1 MRQVMDWSMSFPR
14 GHAMHQTDEQPTQ
27 EPMRVCLF
35 TAVILIVAVCGW
47 NEGRAAEG
55 RTLVV
60 AQLHPAANDDNPGTA
75 AQPFK
80 SISRAAREAQA
91 GDLVRVE
98 DGVYRESVVVEQSGS
113 KERPIVFAAAPGAN
127 VVVTGTDVV
136 TQWQRE
142 PGDANIFSAPWPHV
156 FAGWSPS
163 NAHPDDPEHKLIGR
177 CEQVIADG
185 YHVQQV
191 AAQKEMSRG
200 TFFVDLQAHR
210 LYLWDRMNR
219 DPVQWRH
226 HVQAAV
232 RQVVWES
239 RGDHIHVR
247 GIRFRYAANQAQHG
261 AVLLKGN
268 YGLLEDCVV
277 EQMNSSGASFFG
289 TGCVARRCVFRDN
302 GQLGFN
308 ATAADLLITECLC
321 ENNNVKNFSREWE
334 AGGNKLVLCKNA
346 VIERSIFRD
355 NHGNGIWF
363 DIGNEDCTVRNC
375 LIADND
381 DAGIFYEISYRL
393 HAHDNVIVRNGFAP
407 RHRAWGANGGISLS
421 SSAGCQIERNLLV
434 GNKEGLQF
442 RDQVRVTNRIGRGGE
457 SFAIWNRD
465 HRIHHNLIAWNR
477 DIQTGGWFDLA
488 EQSHWRLADAP
499 SAKPPSAAEQDELK
513 ERPAGL
519 TLSDLRFDLHD
530 NLYAAKPG
538 QVLFQWGCHWHRH
551 EKLSVEEVQQK
562 LGLESGSRAVTPE
575 FANWTTLDLRL
586 PANSPIVTAKC
597 YPQGQV
603 PGVQLGTIP

>member
-1 MRQVMDWSMSFPR
+1 
-14 GHAMHQTDEQPTQ
+14 MHSTGERSI
-27 EPMRVCLF
+27 RVANHFCLF
-35 TAVILIVAVCGW
+35 ATAILMAAISGWDKCHAV
-47 NEGRAAEG
+47 EQ

-60 AQLHPAANDDNPGTA
+60 AQLHPSASDDGPGTA
-75 AQPFK
+75 ERPFK
-80 SISRAAREAQA
+80 TISRAALEARA

-98 DGVYRESVVVEQSGS
+98 DGVYRETVLVEQSGA
-113 KERPIVFAAAPGAN
+113 KDRPIVFAAATGAN
-127 VVVTGTDVV
+127 VVVTGTDVI
-136 TQWQRE
+136 TQWERE
-142 PGDANIFSAPWPHV
+142 PGEAKIFSTPWPHV
-156 FAGWSPS
+156 FAGWSPT
-163 NAHPDDPEHKLIGR
+163 NAHPDDDDHKLIGR

-185 YHVQQV
+185 YHVPQV
-191 AAQKEMSRG
+191 ASLKEMSRG
-200 TFFVDLQAHR
+200 TFFVDLQTHR
-210 LYLWDRMNR
+210 LYVWDRMNR
-219 DPVQWRH
+219 DPIQWRH
-226 HVQAAV
+226 HVQAAA

-239 RGDHIHVR
+239 RGEHIHIR
-247 GIRFRYAANQAQHG
+247 GFRFRFAANQAQHG

-268 YGLLEDCVV
+268 HGLLEDCVV
-277 EQMNSSGASFFG
+277 EQMNSSGAGFFG
-289 TGCVARRCVFRDN
+289 SGCVARRCVFRDN
-302 GQLGFN
+302 GQLGFS
-308 ATAADLLITECLC
+308 AIAADLLITECLC
-321 ENNNVKNFSREWE
+321 ENNNVKNFSRDWE

-442 RDQVRVTNRIGRGGE
+442 RDQVRVTTRIGRGGE
-457 SFAIWNRD
+457 NYAIWNRH
-465 HRIHHNLIAWNR
+465 HRIHHNLLAWNR
-477 DIQTGGWFDLA
+477 DMQTAGWFDLA
-488 EQSHWRLADAP
+488 EESHWRLAGTP

-519 TLSDLRFDLHD
+519 TLSDLRFELHD
-530 NLYAAKPG
+530 NLFAAKPG
-538 QVLFQWGCHWHRH
+538 QVLFQWGCDWHRH
-551 EKLSVEEVQQK
+551 EKLSVAEVQKK
-562 LGLESGSRAVTPE
+562 LGLEAGSRIVSPE
-575 FANWTTLDLRL
+575 FAGWSTLDLRL

-603 PGVQLGTIP
+603 PGVLLGTIP

>member
-1 MRQVMDWSMSFPR
+1 MRQTYEQTTLKPIRVNR
-14 GHAMHQTDEQPTQ
+14 LIAAM
-27 EPMRVCLF
+27 
-35 TAVILIVAVCGW
+35 LIVSVCGW
-47 NEGRAAEG
+47 DECLAAEG

-60 AQLHPAANDDNPGTA
+60 AQLHPAASDDNPGTA
-75 AQPFK
+75 EQPFK

-91 GDLVRVE
+91 GDLVGIE
-98 DGVYRESVVVEQSGS
+98 DGVYRESVLVEQSGS
-113 KERPIVFAAAPGAN
+113 KERPIVFAAVPGAN

-142 PGDANIFSAPWPHV
+142 PGDANIFSAPWP
-156 FAGWSPS
+156 
-163 NAHPDDPEHKLIGR
+163 L
-177 CEQVIADG
+177 
-185 YHVQQV
+185 
-191 AAQKEMSRG
+191 
-200 TFFVDLQAHR
+200 
-210 LYLWDRMNR
+210 
-219 DPVQWRH
+219 
-226 HVQAAV
+226 
-232 RQVVWES
+232 
-239 RGDHIHVR
+239 
-247 GIRFRYAANQAQHG
+247 
-261 AVLLKGN
+261 
-268 YGLLEDCVV
+268 
-277 EQMNSSGASFFG
+277 FG

-346 VIERSIFRD
+346 VIERSTFRD

-381 DAGIFYEISYRL
+381 DAGIFYAISYRL

-465 HRIHHNLIAWNR
+465 HRVNHNLLAWNR

-488 EQSHWRLADAP
+488 EQSHWRLADVP
-499 SAKPPSAAEQDELK
+499 SAKPPAAAEQDELRQ
-513 ERPAGL
+513 RPAGL
-519 TLSDLRFDLHD
+519 TLSNLRFDLHD

-538 QVLFQWGCHWHRH
+538 QVLVQWGCHWHRH

-562 LGLESGSRAVTPE
+562 LGLESGSRNASPE

-586 PANSPIVTAKC
+586 PASSPIVTEKC

-603 PGVQLGTIP
+603 PGVLLGTVP

>member
-1 MRQVMDWSMSFPR
+1 
-14 GHAMHQTDEQPTQ
+14 MHDTDERAVLEPT
-27 EPMRVCLF
+27 RVCRF
-35 TAVILIVAVCGW
+35 VAAMLIVAVCGW
-47 NEGRAAEG
+47 DEGLAAEG

-60 AQLHPAANDDNPGTA
+60 AQLHPAASDDNPGTA
-75 AQPFK
+75 EQPFK
-80 SISRAAREAQA
+80 TISRAAREAQP
-91 GDLVRVE
+91 GDLVRIE
-98 DGVYRESVVVEQSGS
+98 DGVYRETVLVEQSGS
-113 KERPIVFAAAPGAN
+113 KERPIVFAAVPGAN
-127 VVVTGTDVV
+127 VVVTGTDVI
-136 TQWQRE
+136 TEWQRE
-142 PGDANIFSAPWPHV
+142 PGDANIFSTPWPHV

-163 NAHPDDPEHKLIGR
+163 NAHPDDDDHKLIGR
-177 CEQVIADG
+177 CEQVVADG

-191 AAQKEMSRG
+191 ATLKEVTRG
-200 TFFVDLQAHR
+200 TFFADLQAHR
-210 LYLWDRMNR
+210 LYVWDRMNR

-226 HVQAAV
+226 HVQAAA

-239 RGDHIHVR
+239 RGEHIHVR

-268 YGLLEDCVV
+268 YGLLEACVV
-277 EQMNSSGASFFG
+277 EQMNSAGAAFFG

-302 GQLGFN
+302 GQLGFT

-321 ENNNVKNFSREWE
+321 ENNNVKNFSRDWE

-346 VIERSIFRD
+346 VIERSTFRD

-465 HRIHHNLIAWNR
+465 HRVHHNLLAWNR

-488 EQSHWRLADAP
+488 EQSHWRLADVP
-499 SAKPPSAAEQDELK
+499 SAKPPAAAEQDELK
-513 ERPAGL
+513 QRPAGL

-530 NLYAAKPG
+530 NVYAAKSG

-562 LGLESGSRAVTPE
+562 LGLESGSRSVSPD

-586 PANSPIVTAKC
+586 PASSPIVTAKC

-603 PGVQLGTIP
+603 PGVILETTP